1 MADGGAPSNSE
12 NEDDREWHPKMWYR
26 TTLGRAIF
34 LFDVLLV
41 SVLVVSTTVFF
52 TDILEDPLPS
62 LDGGVPGYI
71 YVLALLGALGYV
83 FTTLTDDF
91 HRSTGKLIQYNLRLP
106 AALPL
111 AVGIFLFSELI
122 LADAAAS
129 PAILGGLAFLT
140 GLYVNLAYVQ
150 LGALAMR
157 LLPGGR
163 DEENEDGSWTPENET
178 EEGSERPQKGG

>member
-1 MADGGAPSNSE
+1 MADGGSPPDGE
-12 NEDDREWHPKMWYR
+12 NEDAVEWLPNMWYR

-34 LFDVLLV
+34 VFDVLLM

-52 TDILEDPLPS
+52 AELLEDPLPS

-71 YVLALLGALGYV
+71 YVFALLGALGYV

-111 AVGIFLFSELI
+111 AVGIYLFSEII

-129 PAILGGLAFLT
+129 PAILGGLAFLS
-140 GLYVNLAYVQ
+140 GLYVNLAYSQ
-150 LGALAMR
+150 LGALAVR

-163 DEENEDGSWTPENET
+163 DEEDGDDSLERKDET
-178 EEGSERPQKGG
+178 GEESAMPQKVG